1 MIDGFSWTFL
11 AMMLVM
17 MMMMADSDFVDDP
30 DEPIY
35 PVILPNII
43 FIFMLIFTILFFIIV
58 LATILYCLFRPGTD
72 EDERLNLMLKNQNQ
86 PLGQQPQPQQPQIPY
101 NGQCPLPSVND
112 VQNICYNKQQPYKS
126 SSYHD
131 YSDNIY
137 AYNNNVY
144 NG

>member
-1 MIDGFSWTFL
+1 MVNWLIEFRNKTKKNEINETCFSMIDGFFRTFIT
-11 AMMLVM
+11 MMLMLVK
-17 MMMMADSDFVDDP
+17 MMMMADSDYDFVDDP

-86 PLGQQPQPQQPQIPY
+86 PLGQQPQPQQSPMRFYQ
-101 NGQCPLPSVND
+101 
-112 VQNICYNKQQPYKS
+112 
-126 SSYHD
+126 
-131 YSDNIY
+131 
-137 AYNNNVY
+137 
-144 NG
+144 

>member
-17 MMMMADSDFVDDP
+17 MMMMADSDYDFVDDP

-86 PLGQQPQPQQPQIPY
+86 PLGQQPQPQQSPMRFYQ
-101 NGQCPLPSVND
+101 
-112 VQNICYNKQQPYKS
+112 
-126 SSYHD
+126 
-131 YSDNIY
+131 
-137 AYNNNVY
+137 
-144 NG
+144 